1 MVRQARYPLE
11 ALLRLRRE
19 LCRQQELALAEAT
32 RALELGEE
40 RLLRAQEQ
48 LDGKRVELDEARGQI
63 ASLAPRSAAR
73 VHQQTRFVDRLV
85 SETEQL
91 AGAVRQAEAEIEQR
105 RRAREGARQAL
116 ADAQAELELVERN
129 HEAWTEARRQQ
140 ELARAEQ
147 ELEDLVAAR
156 HGTR

>member
-48 LDGKRVELDEARGQI
+48 LAGKRGELDEAREKT
-63 ASLAPRSAAR
+63 ASLAPRAAGQ
-73 VHQQTRFVDRLV
+73 VQQQMRFVDRLAL
-85 SETEQL
+85 EAEQL
-91 AGAVRQAEAEIEQR
+91 AAAVRQAEVELEQR
-105 RRAREGARQAL
+105 RQEREGARQAL